1 MIKTIFPSRKKGSNT
16 YAAIDLGSNS
26 FHMIVVQ
33 IQEQDIHVIDRLR
46 VMVRLSAGL
55 DESKRLNDRSQAIA
69 LDCLQQFSERLL
81 EIPKGNI
88 RAVGTNTLRTAINSV
103 QFLQKAEK
111 CLGHCIEII
120 SGMEEA
126 RLIYLGVSYNL
137 PVAKEHRLVIDI
149 GGGSTE
155 VIIGE
160 GVEPMC
166 MESLY
171 MGCVSSTNKYFS
183 NGNITN
189 KAMEKAEIAAR
200 VELEPIERVFR
211 NVGWSQVLGASGTI
225 KAVSQVISQA
235 GWCDHGISY
244 NALKKL
250 IKHLIEVKH
259 VDNIKLKGL
268 SADRTPVFV
277 GGVAILWGIFKAFN
291 IDHLDISEGA
301 VREGVIHDLLGRIQR
316 EDVRHQSVKSLAQR
330 FHVAEEHTLRV
341 MKTAHYCLEQLS
353 DTWNLDFDV
362 ASEWLEWAARLH
374 EIGLSIAHAHYH
386 KHGAYIV
393 SNADLPGFSQQN
405 HALLAA
411 LVQSHR
417 GKFPKTLIKQLP
429 QKWVY
434 MAQQLAIILRLSV
447 LLNRSRSAEALPTFS
462 LTVTEGGLAIQ
473 FPPGWLHKKAL
484 TAADL
489 EQEVLYLV
497 NAGVALEFS

>member
-1 MIKTIFPSRKKGSNT
+1 MIKTMFPFRKKGSNT

-33 IQEQDIHVIDRLR
+33 IQEQDIHVVDRLR

-55 DESKRLNDRSQAIA
+55 DDSKRLNDDAQAIA
-69 LDCLQQFSERLL
+69 LDCLQQFGERLT
-81 EIPKGNI
+81 EIPKGNV
-88 RAVGTNTLRTAINSV
+88 RAVGTNTLRTAINAPE
-103 QFLQKAEK
+103 FLQKAEQ
-111 CLGHCIEII
+111 CLGHSIEII

-126 RLIYLGVSYNL
+126 RLIYLGVAYNL
-137 PVAKEHRLVIDI
+137 PKVQEHRLVIDI

-166 MESLY
+166 MESLE
-171 MGCVSSTNKYFS
+171 MGCVSSTNAYFS
-183 NGNITN
+183 NGSITS
-189 KAMEKAEIAAR
+189 KAMKKAEIAAR
-200 VELEPIERVFR
+200 VELEPIEGLYR

-235 GWCDHGISY
+235 GWCDHGISFS
-244 NALKKL
+244 ALKKL

-268 SADRTPVFV
+268 SADRAPVFV
-277 GGVAILWGIFKAFN
+277 GGVAILLGLFKGLS
-291 IDHLDISEGA
+291 IKHMDISEGA
-301 VREGVIHDLLGRIQR
+301 VREGVIYDLLGRVYH

-330 FHVAEEHTLRV
+330 FHVNEDQTARV
-341 MKTAHYCLEQLS
+341 VATSAYCIKQLAS
-353 DTWNLDFDV
+353 DWGLDFEE
-362 ASEWLEWAARLH
+362 AFEWLEWAARLH
-374 EIGLSIAHAHYH
+374 EIGLSIAHAQYH

-393 SNADLPGFSQQN
+393 SNADLSGFSQQEQ
-405 HALLAA
+405 ALLAA

-429 QKWVY
+429 ADWVQ

-447 LLNRSRSAEALPTFS
+447 LLNRSRSPEPLPAFELKVS
-462 LTVTEGGLAIQ
+462 ENGLSIQ
-473 FPPGWLHKKAL
+473 FPPDWLEKRAL
-484 TAADL
+484 TAADM
-489 EQEVLYLV
+489 EQEVVHL
-497 NAGVALEFS
+497 AAIGVSFECS